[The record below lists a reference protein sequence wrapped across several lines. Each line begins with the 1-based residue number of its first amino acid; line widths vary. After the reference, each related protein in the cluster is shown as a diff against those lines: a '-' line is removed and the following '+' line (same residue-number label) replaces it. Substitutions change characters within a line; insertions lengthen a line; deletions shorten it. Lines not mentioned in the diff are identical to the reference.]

1 MDNAINDLFKFSS
14 GNEEDLSSDQLLG
27 LLHSQKKD
35 DSPKKD
41 SEQSLKT
48 ERNSK
53 KVDTTPLSKKK
64 NTLSKYHKARESK
77 SPNNK
82 RNDQLILL

>member
-14 GNEEDLSSDQLLG
+14 ENEEDLSSDQLLG

-48 ERNSK
+48 KRNSK
-53 KVDTTPLSKKK
+53 KVDSTPLSKKK
-64 NTLSKYHKARESK
+64 NNLSKDHKAMESK
-77 SPNNK
+77 SPNK
-82 RNDQLILL
+82 KESHKKK

>member
-1 MDNAINDLFKFSS
+1 MDNAVNDLFKFSS
-14 GNEEDLSSDQLLG
+14 ENEEHLSSDQLLG

-48 ERNSK
+48 KRNSK
-53 KVDTTPLSKKK
+53 KVDSTPLSKKK
-64 NTLSKYHKARESK
+64 NTLSKDHKSMESK
-77 SPNNK
+77 SPNK
-82 RNDQLILL
+82 KESHKKK